1 MRILR
6 GLASLP
12 GPGAA
17 RGPSPGRGCV
27 LTLGVFDGVHL
38 GHFMVLRKVMEQA
51 RSRGLE
57 AAVVTFAGHPKEVLL
72 GRSPATVTSLEHRL
86 LLFERAGMETALVL
100 EFTPELRQLAARDFL
115 RQVLLKGLGAR
126 ALVLGFDS
134 KFGRD
139 REGNAETLVPL
150 LREAGV
156 GLTVVSA
163 LRIGGRAVSSSAIR
177 EAVSLGELDRAAVM
191 LGRPVSLLG
200 TVVPGDGRGREIGFP
215 TANLDLHHELRPP
228 RGVYAALVLVR
239 GELRSGVVNIGK
251 RPTFGGD
258 RTQVE
263 VHLPGFQGSLYGEDL
278 EVFFL
283 GRLRG
288 EVAFPDADALAERIH
303 KDIAEARHWSEE
315 ASRSWRIPGR
325 YLPIE
330 GPGVE
335 ELVRKGTA
343 AV

>member
-1 MRILR
+1 
-6 GLASLP
+6 
-12 GPGAA
+12 
-17 RGPSPGRGCV
+17 V
-27 LTLGVFDGVHL
+27 GVFDGVHL
-38 GHFMVLRKVMEQA
+38 GHFMVLRRVREQA

-86 LLFERAGMETALVL
+86 LLFQRTGMETALIL
-100 EFTPELRQLAARDFL
+100 EFTSELRRLAAKDFL
-115 RQVLLKGLGAR
+115 RQVLLEGLEAR

-139 REGNAETLVPL
+139 REGNAETLAPL
-150 LREAGV
+150 LRKAGV
-156 GLTVVSA
+156 GLTVVPA

-200 TVVPGDGRGREIGFP
+200 TVVHGDARGREIGFP

-228 RGVYAALVLVR
+228 GGVYAALVLVR
-239 GELRSGVVNIGK
+239 GELRPGVVNIGK
-251 RPTFGGD
+251 RPTFGGE
-258 RTQVE
+258 RTLVE

-288 EVAFPDADALAERIH
+288 EEAFPDAEALAARIRE
-303 KDIAEARHWSEE
+303 DIAAARSLTD
-315 ASRSWRIPGR
+315 AAPRSWRIPGR